1 MNGVNVSVEVPLE
14 NQVFEITYDGQEMLQ
29 P

>member
-1 MNGVNVSVEVPLE
+1 MSGVNVSVEVPLE
-14 NQVFEITYDGQEMLQ
+14 NQVFEITYDGQEIQQ